1 LKEIHEMEKNIF
13 AKGLYWQDKTYVVTV
28 TDREGEYVVE
38 DNVSQIKRICT
49 TEEDAIQV
57 AKEWEF

>member
-1 LKEIHEMEKNIF
+1 MEKNIF
-13 AKGLYWQDKTYVVTV
+13 AKCLYWQDEIYVVTV
-28 TDREGEYVVE
+28 TDRDGEYVVK

-49 TEEDAIQV
+49 TKENAIQV

>member
-1 LKEIHEMEKNIF
+1 MEKNIF
-13 AKGLYWQDKTYVVTV
+13 SRGLYWQDKTYVVTV
-28 TDREGEYVVE
+28 TAVTDRDGEYVVK

-49 TEEDAIQV
+49 TEENAIQV